1 MIQWKY
7 LELMFLEQFIYLFMR
22 ADVVG
27 YDTNITRN
35 SEGQPLPYCI
45 NLLTSLVIEEHMK

>member
-1 MIQWKY
+1 MEI
-7 LELMFLEQFIYLFMR
+7 FGTDVPRAIFYLFMR